1 MDHLQPARRENSA
14 PPQAAEKGLRVCIAA
29 DHGSYR
35 FGGEAVLPLH
45 YFTHLRQRQIEAWLV
60 VHSRTRDELEAL
72 FPGEKDRIR
81 YIPDTWIHRTLMRV
95 SAGMPRRIAGATVGL
110 LSLLSTQYVQRK
122 IIRSLIREHRI
133 DVVHQPTPVSPRFP
147 SLLTGLG
154 VPVVIGPMNGGMD
167 YPPAFKN
174 RESPIS
180 RLGVAAGRRLTNLAN
195 ICLPG
200 KRRAAV
206 LLVANERTRRALPSC
221 IRGEVVELVE
231 NGVDLGTWAV
241 DREPVSLE
249 TGACRFVFVGR
260 LVDWKCVDMAIEALA
275 RTPGTVLEILGDGPM
290 RGPLEQLSV
299 ALGVSSRVSFAGWL
313 PQRECALRLQ
323 SAAALLL
330 PSIYESGG
338 AVVLEAMAAGVPV
351 IATRWG
357 GPVDYLDESCGLL
370 INPLSRG
377 AIVEGFATGMRRLQN
392 DPGLRARLGARGR
405 ERVHQHFDW
414 QKKTDRILEIYRMA
428 LAAAAKSRAG
438 R

>member
-1 MDHLQPARRENSA
+1 MGQPLPAHSADSA
-14 PPQAAEKGLRVCIAA
+14 PSPSAERSLRVCIAA

-45 YFTHLRQRQIEAWLV
+45 YFTHLRQRRIEAWLV
-60 VHSRTRDELEAL
+60 VHSRTREELETL
-72 FPGEKDRIR
+72 FPAEKERIR
-81 YIPDTWIHRTLMRV
+81 FIPDTWIHRTLMRV
-95 SAGMPRRIAGATVGL
+95 SVGMPRRIAGATAGL

-147 SLLTGLG
+147 SLLAGLG
-154 VPVVIGPMNGGMD
+154 VPVVIGPMNGGMN

-174 RESPIS
+174 RESLFS

-200 KRRAAV
+200 KRHAAV
-206 LLVANERTRRALPSC
+206 LLVANERTRQALPSA
-221 IRGEVVELVE
+221 IRGKVVELVE
-231 NGVDLGTWAV
+231 NGVDLKTWSV
-241 DREPVSLE
+241 EREPVTPGGGE
-249 TGACRFVFVGR
+249 GRFVFVGR
-260 LVDWKCVDMAIEALA
+260 LVDWKCVDIAVEALA
-275 RTPGTVLEILGDGPM
+275 RTPGAALEILGDGPM
-290 RGPLEQLSV
+290 RDQLERLCA
-299 ALGVSSRVSFAGWL
+299 ALGVSPRVSFAGWL

-370 INPLSRG
+370 IDPISRG
-377 AIVEGFATGMRRLQN
+377 AIVDGFAAGMRRLQN

-428 LAAAAKSRAG
+428 LNAAAKS
-438 R
+438 